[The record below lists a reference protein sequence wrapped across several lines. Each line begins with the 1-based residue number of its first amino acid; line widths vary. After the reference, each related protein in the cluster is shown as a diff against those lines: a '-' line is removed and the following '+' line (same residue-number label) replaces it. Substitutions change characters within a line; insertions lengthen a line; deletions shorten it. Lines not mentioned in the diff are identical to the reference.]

1 MAIIEVENL
10 GKSYG
15 GTPVVDGISFSVQ
28 EGEIFGILGPNG
40 AGKTTTV
47 ECLEG
52 LRTPD
57 SGRISI
63 LGHEPTD
70 DVVRE
75 RIGVQLQESQLQG
88 HLKVR
93 EALQLYGSFYDDP
106 RDPDELIEQ
115 WGLADKRNA
124 KFKNLSGGQK
134 RRLVIALALVGRPR
148 IAFLDELTT
157 GLDPQARRAT
167 WKLVQEIR
175 AAGVTVVLVSHFMD
189 EAQEL
194 CDRIAIFDKGR
205 VAALDTPD
213 GLIESVG
220 GLHTMRFRIVTP
232 FDVDS
237 LYRLTGVTGIEV
249 SGERVTV
256 TGSGDFATEVTAA
269 LAGRRILVADLRI
282 DSRTLDDA
290 YVALTGTEL
299 EN

>member
-15 GTPVVDGISFSVQ
+15 GAPAVDGISFTVQ

-70 DVVRE
+70 DFVRE

-93 EALQLYGSFYDDP
+93 EALELYGSFYDDP

-115 WGLADKRNA
+115 WGLHDKRTA
-124 KFKNLSGGQK
+124 KFKSLSGGQK

-175 AAGVTVVLVSHFMD
+175 ASGVTVVLVSHFMD

-194 CDRIAIFDKGR
+194 CDRIAIFDRGR
-205 VAALDTPD
+205 IAALNTPE

-237 LYRLTGVTGIEV
+237 LRSVPGVTGTER
-249 SGERVTV
+249 SGDRVTI
-256 TGSGDFATEVTAA
+256 TGAGDFATEVTAA